1 MIYAAL
7 SFLALGSAPAS
18 SGPDGS
24 TCHDIK
30 SAYQSSSCCSSNLAQ
45 TTTYHVSPPPPAMR
59 ASGAPNPCAGAKPY
73 HADPTANG
81 GAGDNYFSN
90 VNCTIDGVI
99 QVLEQAGANVT
110 LGYTG
115 DMDTGGRTP
124 ITTPYFEAGLCPVNV
139 HWHLGAEH
147 LSVGEYDEAGTGPT
161 PAARRLGDGSV
172 RLGHQCHHYDAA
184 DPKFTTPYQWKHCT
198 QMEVGQT
205 YEVHWPHSA
214 AGACGTVN
222 QYQTPFYDGK
232 RASPLPFYSQ
242 RSRTPCPTRTLT
254 SNPSLPSIP
263 QVSSA
268 PRASSRSRPSTPT
281 RRSASR
287 ARSTPSSTTSTT
299 TTRTSCVA

>member
-232 RASPLPFYSQ
+232 RASPFHFIRNGQ
-242 RSRTPCPTRTLT
+242 E
-254 SNPSLPSIP
+254 
-263 QVSSA
+263 
-268 PRASSRSRPSTPT
+268 PRAQPVR
-281 RRSASR
+281 
-287 ARSTPSSTTSTT
+287 
-299 TTRTSCVA
+299 